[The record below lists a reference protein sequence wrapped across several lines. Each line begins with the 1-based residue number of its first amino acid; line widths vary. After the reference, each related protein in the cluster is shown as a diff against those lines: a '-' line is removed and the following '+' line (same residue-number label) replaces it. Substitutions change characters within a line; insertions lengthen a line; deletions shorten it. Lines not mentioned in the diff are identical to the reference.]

1 MRLEPGIKVH
11 IANCRSDVIED
22 MPICQVSRGSSGQ
35 FKLRQE
41 WAETLAHTLHP
52 LGFWPGENT
61 KTDVTQKVQEN
72 LEELAEL
79 PNYQGIPV
87 RTLIK

>member
-1 MRLEPGIKVH
+1 
-11 IANCRSDVIED
+11 
-22 MPICQVSRGSSGQ
+22 MPIYQVSRGSSDQ
-35 FKLRQE
+35 SKLRQE
-41 WAETLAHTLHP
+41 WVEALAHTLHP
-52 LGFWPGENT
+52 LGLWPGENT

-87 RTLIK
+87 RNLIK